1 MSCAVVELLLPAD
14 PAPPLE
20 RKDPMQLPRAVHRPG
35 SLLGS
40 RAFYFLRYHRIF
52 PIAALIVDLRFS
64 HPGSF
69 TN

>member
-40 RAFYFLRYHRIF
+40 RAFYFSDSCFRMIPEPL
-52 PIAALIVDLRFS
+52 D
-64 HPGSF
+64 
-69 TN
+69 